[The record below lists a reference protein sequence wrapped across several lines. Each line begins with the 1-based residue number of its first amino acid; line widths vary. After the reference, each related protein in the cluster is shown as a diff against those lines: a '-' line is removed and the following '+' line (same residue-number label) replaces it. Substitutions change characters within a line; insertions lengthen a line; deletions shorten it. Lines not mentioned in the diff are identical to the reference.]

1 VSLTPHQ
8 WRHTFGTRLVN
19 RDVPLEVVRVLL
31 DHESLEMSSHYARL
45 HDKTVR
51 RHWEQARK
59 VNIKGE
65 EIKIE
70 PGNPLADA
78 Q

>member
-31 DHESLEMSSHYARL
+31 DHESLEMSSHYANSQEL
-45 HDKTVR
+45 H
-51 RHWEQARK
+51 QA
-59 VNIKGE
+59 GE
-65 EIKIE
+65 
-70 PGNPLADA
+70 NLQVAC
-78 Q
+78 